1 MLVHQRHLDRLLRRT
16 NRRFEMRSGEAI
28 GQRIPSQVLDHLQ
41 AIEPVRFSR
50 LDPAEHPRISK
61 MNHLSIVE
69 QQPGT
74 AVRLVLSA
82 GPMNEFA
89 GHTQVSEEPAVL
101 FEAQQEILPSPSG
114 AQQLAANL
122 SELLAIGSSKD
133 PRLFGFG
140 GYHLAVAK
148 PLLLIAPF
156 DFNFRKL
163 GHAKSFAFHLLWRKR
178 F

>member
-16 NRRFEMRSGEAI
+16 NRLFELRSGEAI

-69 QQPGT
+69 QQPGA

-89 GHTQVSEEPAVL
+89 GHAQVSEEPAVP

-114 AQQLAANL
+114 AHQLAANL
-122 SELLAIGSSKD
+122 PELLALEDGFKQIAAPLRSFERLLGIEGESLSFLWAD
-133 PRLFGFG
+133 PL
-140 GYHLAVAK
+140 
-148 PLLLIAPF
+148 F
-156 DFNFRKL
+156 DFIPIDW
-163 GHAKSFAFHLLWRKR
+163 S
-178 F
+178 